1 MPFIFYGF
9 LLATLAAD
17 LATKMMAA
25 SSLELGAP
33 VTVIPYLFS
42 WNLVHNDGVAFGMG
56 LPGKNLI
63 TVLLILGLFAWWRTV
78 EIRKK
83 RWWVDA
89 AFGLML
95 GGAVGNGFER
105 LAYGSVTDFI
115 DLKLFVC
122 NVGDI
127 ALTAG
132 VVLLAGYE
140 WAAAK
145 WAWLFPAKTAPEPV
159 AQAPTEGATEGET
172 PTETA
177 PAEEKPAGD
186 LGG

>member
-1 MPFIFYGF
+1 MPVVFYGF

-17 LATKMMAA
+17 LATKAAA
-25 SSLELGAP
+25 SASLEAGIP
-33 VTVIPYLFS
+33 VEVIPYLVS
-42 WNLVHNDGVAFGMG
+42 WNLTANEGAAFGVG
-56 LPGKNLI
+56 IPGKNAV
-63 TVLLILGLFAWWRTV
+63 TVLLIAGLFAWWRGV

-83 RWWVDA
+83 RGYVDA

-105 LAYGSVTDFI
+105 LAYGSVTDFV

-132 VVLLAGYE
+132 VALLAGHD
-140 WAAAK
+140 WAVKK
-145 WAWLFPAKTAPEPV
+145 WNSLKWKPKAPAKAAEAPK
-159 AQAPTEGATEGET
+159 AD
-172 PTETA
+172 
-177 PAEEKPAGD
+177 AGHH
-186 LGG
+186 

>member
-1 MPFIFYGF
+1 MPFVFYGF
-9 LLATLAAD
+9 LLATLFAD
-17 LATKMMAA
+17 LATKTLAA

-42 WNLVHNDGVAFGMG
+42 WRLIQNDGVAFGVG
-56 LPGKNLI
+56 LPGKNAV
-63 TVLLILGLFAWWRTV
+63 TVLLILGMFAWWRAV

-122 NVGDI
+122 NFGDV

-132 VVLLAGYE
+132 VVLLAGHD

-145 WAWLFPAKTAPEPV
+145 WAWLFPGKTAPAPAEEAPAQEP
-159 AQAPTEGATEGET
+159 AEAGAPAEA
-172 PTETA
+172 A
-177 PAEEKPAGD
+177 PAEEKRTGS
-186 LGG
+186 